1 MTLFIHFNS
10 YTVNLEHVDFFFF
23 FLKKLNVYIC
33 VNNVRLFM
41 FFNYVI

>member
-10 YTVNLEHVDFFFF
+10 YTVNLEHVDFFF